1 MRITRFKNFLRFR
14 RDESMPFLKEIEN
27 LKNLRIIRLQ
37 GAVDMTTLPHIE
49 KIKAKAKEQRGLMGK
64 NILLDLKDVTHVDS
78 ATIAALLV
86 ALSEIKK
93 EKHTLALVNIPPALK
108 NIIDIGEYRKLV
120 PVYANEARARSALNR
135 SSKRSSPRRQKTK
148 R

>member
-1 MRITRFKNFLRFR
+1 MRITRLKNFLRFR
-14 RDESMPFLKEIEN
+14 RQESLPFLKEIET

-37 GAVDMTTLPHIE
+37 GAVDMTTLPNIE
-49 KIKAKAKEQRGLMGK
+49 RIKTRAKAQRGLMEK
-64 NILLDLKDVTHVDS
+64 NILLDLRHVTHVDS
-78 ATIAALLV
+78 STIASLLV

-93 EKHTLALVNIPPALK
+93 EKHTLALVNIPPTLK
-108 NIIDIGEYRKLV
+108 NILDIGEYRKLV

-135 SSKRSSPRRQKTK
+135 SSKRPSPRRKTTK